1 MTASTSPAPE
11 APPPVEASE
20 KTASTE
26 ASEKTVST
34 EASTEKTAGDP
45 TDSSTDS
52 PASASEEEG
61 KTQHGWRFWAVFAA
75 LVAATLL
82 SALDGSIVATAL
94 PTIARSLD
102 AGPSYVW
109 IANIYFLTGAVF
121 QPFLAQLSDLYG
133 RRWVFLSILAIFILG
148 SGLCGGATSA
158 NMLIGARAVQGIGA
172 GGINMM
178 VDLIICDLV
187 PMRERSKF
195 LGMIFGC
202 IGIFTAVAPLIG
214 GALAQNGQWRW
225 AFYLNLPIGAV
236 CMAITYFFLH
246 VNHTNHGTFA
256 SKMKRIDWGG
266 VTILTLSCVGVMYAV
281 TYGGSTRPWSDPRV
295 SGPLAA
301 GLVLILVFVAYEG
314 SPLAVEPVTPYHLFG
329 NRTSAAAYAI
339 TFLHSIMCLW
349 VVYVFAIYF
358 QSVLGVSQTLSGVY
372 LIPTVIA
379 FPLSAAIGGGVM
391 AKIGRYKPIHLA
403 AFALMTLGCGLASIL
418 GPTSHAAAWIFFQI
432 FLAVGLG
439 LPMATLLPAVQA
451 RLPESDVARSTG
463 TWAFLRSVGVI
474 WAVTIPA
481 AVFNNRFESLLPTI
495 EDAAARATLDGGQA
509 YAHATADFVNGFGGV
524 LRDQV
529 REVYSLS
536 VQRVWHIAIV
546 LSGLSFLLV
555 LLEKEV
561 ELRKELNTEFGLQ
574 EEEKKKEPEP

>member
-1 MTASTSPAPE
+1 MATSPAPE
-11 APPPVEASE
+11 APLAELPE
-20 KTASTE
+20 KTASSSSDQTPVD
-26 ASEKTVST
+26 A
-34 EASTEKTAGDP
+34 

-52 PASASEEEG
+52 PAPPSEEEE
-61 KTQHGWRFWAVFAA
+61 KTHYGWKFWAVFAG
-75 LVAATLL
+75 LVGATLL

-94 PTIARSLD
+94 PTIALSLD

-109 IANIYFLTGAVF
+109 IANVYFLTGAVC
-121 QPFLAQLSDLYG
+121 QPFFAQLSDLYG
-133 RRWVFLSILAIFILG
+133 RRWVFISILVVFILG
-148 SGLCGGATSA
+148 SGLCGGATSV
-158 NMLIGARAVQGIGA
+158 NMLIAARAVQGIGA

-187 PMRERSKF
+187 PMRDRSKF

-236 CMAITYFFLH
+236 CLVITFLFLH
-246 VNHTNHGTFA
+246 VSHANHGTFS

-266 VTILTLSCVGVMYAV
+266 VTLLTLSCIGVMYAI
-281 TYGGSTRPWSDPRV
+281 TYGGSARPWSDPRV
-295 SGPLAA
+295 YGPLTA
-301 GLVLILVFVAYEG
+301 GLALIPIFIAYEG
-314 SPLAVEPVTPYHLFG
+314 SPLAIDPVTPYHLFG

-349 VVYVFAIYF
+349 IVYVFAVYF
-358 QSVLGVSQTLSGVY
+358 QSVLGVSQTLSGAY

-379 FPLSAAIGGGVM
+379 FPLSAAIGGAVM
-391 AKIGRYKPIHLA
+391 AKIGRYKPIHLSS
-403 AFALMTLGCGLASIL
+403 FALLTLGCGLASIL
-418 GPTSHAAAWIFFQI
+418 RPTSHAAAWVFFQI
-432 FLAVGLG
+432 FIAVGIG

-451 RLPESDVARSTG
+451 RLPESDVAVSTG

-481 AVFNNRFESLLPTI
+481 AVFNNRFESLLYTI
-495 EDAAARATLDGGQA
+495 EDAGARATLDGGQA
-509 YAHATADFVNGFGGV
+509 YSHATADFVSGFAEVVRG
-524 LRDQV
+524 QV

-546 LSGLSFLLV
+546 LSGVSFLLV

-574 EEEKKKEPEP
+574 EEEKKVEPEP

>member
-1 MTASTSPAPE
+1 MATTPSQAPE
-11 APPPVEASE
+11 ALPVEPSE
-20 KTASTE
+20 KPSEKSAAPKSESTE
-26 ASEKTVST
+26 RTVV
-34 EASTEKTAGDP
+34 DP

-52 PASASEEEG
+52 PATASEEDDG
-61 KTQHGWRFWAVFAA
+61 KTHYGWRFWAVFAG

-94 PTIARSLD
+94 PTIARELN

-109 IANIYFLTGAVF
+109 IANVYFLTGAVF
-121 QPFLAQLSDLYG
+121 QPLFAQLSDLYG
-133 RRWVFLSILAIFILG
+133 RRWVFLGILAVFILG
-148 SGLCGGATSA
+148 SGLCGGASSA
-158 NMLIGARAVQGIGA
+158 EMLIGARAVQGIGA

-178 VDLIICDLV
+178 VDLIVCDLV
-187 PMRERSKF
+187 PVRDRSKF

-214 GALAQNGQWRW
+214 GALAQSGQWRW
-225 AFYLNLPIGAV
+225 AFYLNLPIGAA
-236 CMAITYFFLH
+236 CMVITFLFLRVH
-246 VNHTNHGTFA
+246 HGDHA
-256 SKMKRIDWGG
+256 SLSSKMKRIDWGG
-266 VTILTLSCVGVMYAV
+266 ITLLTLSCLGVMYAV
-281 TYGGSTRPWSDPRV
+281 TYGGASRPWSDPRV
-295 SGPLAA
+295 YGPLTA
-301 GLVLILVFVAYEG
+301 GLLLIPVFILYEG
-314 SPLAVEPVTPYHLFG
+314 SPLAIEPVTPYHLFA
-329 NRTSAAAYAI
+329 NRTSSAAFAI

-349 VVYVFAIYF
+349 VVYVFAVYF
-358 QSVLGVSQTLSGVY
+358 QAVLGVSQTLSGAY
-372 LIPTVIA
+372 LIPTVVA

-403 AFALMTLGCGLASIL
+403 SFALLTLGCGLASLL
-418 GPTSHAAAWIFFQI
+418 GPNSNPAMWVFFQI
-432 FLAVGLG
+432 FLAVGIG

-451 RLPESDVARSTG
+451 RLPERDAALSTG

-481 AVFNNRFESLLPTI
+481 AVFNNRFESLLYTI
-495 EDAAARATLDGGQA
+495 DDAEARGILDGGQA
-509 YAHATADFVNGFGGV
+509 YAQATAEFVSGFAEV
-524 LRDQV
+524 VRDQV

-546 LSGLSFLLV
+546 LSGVSFLLV

-574 EEEKKKEPEP
+574 KEEGEGKKVEPEP